1 MDTSIHW
8 YDESLELIKSEGMF
22 DKLKQLASRLKA
34 EFDFYKRLQKHPQTP
49 KLAKALLWLA
59 IGYVLMP
66 FDLIPD
72 FLPVIGQLDE
82 LVIIPLLL
90 YFALKLTPPEIILA
104 CRNPTESSM

>member
-1 MDTSIHW
+1 MKLG
-8 YDESLELIKSEGMF
+8 E
-22 DKLKQLASRLKA
+22 KLKSIAAQLKA
-34 EFDFYKRLQKHPQTP
+34 EFEFYRRLQQHPQTP
-49 KLAKALLWLA
+49 TFAKALLWLA

-90 YFALKLTPPEIILA
+90 YLALKLTPQAIIA
-104 CRNPTESSM
+104 ECKGNNA

>member
-1 MDTSIHW
+1 MKLG
-8 YDESLELIKSEGMF
+8 E
-22 DKLKQLASRLKA
+22 KLKQIATKLKA
-34 EFDFYKRLQKHPQTP
+34 EFEFYRRLQQHPQTP

-72 FLPVIGQLDE
+72 FLSIIGQLDE

-90 YFALKLTPPEIILA
+90 YFAIKLTPPDIIAA
-104 CRNPTESSM
+104 CRSEIT

>member
-1 MDTSIHW
+1 M
-8 YDESLELIKSEGMF
+8 LE
-22 DKLKQLASRLKA
+22 KLKQIANKLKA
-34 EFDFYKRLQKHPQTP
+34 EFAFYRRLQQHPQTP

-82 LVIIPLLL
+82 LVIIPILL
-90 YFALKLTPPEIILA
+90 YWALKLTPADVIAA
-104 CRNPTESSM
+104 CRIELT